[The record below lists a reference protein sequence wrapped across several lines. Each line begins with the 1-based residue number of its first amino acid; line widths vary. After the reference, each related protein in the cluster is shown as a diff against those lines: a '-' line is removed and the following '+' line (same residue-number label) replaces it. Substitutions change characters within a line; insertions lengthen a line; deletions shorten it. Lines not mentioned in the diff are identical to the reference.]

1 MCWYVIVFSLL
12 FTALFNILTRRGRG
26 GWRICK
32 TRPEADVG
40 GARES
45 LTSRWRETI
54 MLLGNLIYS
63 FDLITES
70 SWKLSGGEMETA
82 VL

>member
-1 MCWYVIVFSLL
+1 
-12 FTALFNILTRRGRG
+12 
-26 GWRICK
+26 
-32 TRPEADVG
+32 
-40 GARES
+40 
-45 LTSRWRETI
+45 